1 MDERENNESEL
12 VAKVATAGI
21 KAMAQAVDGK
31 FTTNTMFAAS
41 MHILA
46 TWIAVESDYTAID
59 ANVKDV
65 AEQLRRIVESHLDD
79 AFVRDLKTQMKVR
92 GTH

>member
-21 KAMAQAVDGK
+21 KAMAEASGE
-31 FTTNTMFAAS
+31 FTTDTMFAAS

-46 TWIAVESDYTAID
+46 TWIAVESDFKDID

-65 AEQLRRIVESHLDD
+65 SEQLRMVVESHLDG
-79 AFVRDLKTQMKVR
+79 AFVCSLKALMKVR
-92 GTH
+92 ARY